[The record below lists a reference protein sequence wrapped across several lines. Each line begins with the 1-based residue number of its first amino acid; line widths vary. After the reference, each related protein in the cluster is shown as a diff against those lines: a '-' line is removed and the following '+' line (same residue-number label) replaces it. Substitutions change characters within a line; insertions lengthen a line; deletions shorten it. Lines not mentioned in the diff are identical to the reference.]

1 MDSQIDFNPRVIL
14 DENIQEIEE
23 QIRDAQ
29 HDIDTRLRQWIS
41 WRLMEMAL
49 KRMGLKRKT
58 DERKY
63 ASEQQVESLT
73 QVRNL
78 GQKKSDL
85 ERRRSGLVE
94 LKQSL
99 SDPDIAQEL
108 DAMGQKAV
116 ELSVHPDRK
125 LE

>member
-1 MDSQIDFNPRVIL
+1 MDSQVDL
-14 DENIQEIEE
+14 DPGVVLDQDIQAIEE

-29 HDIDTRLRQWIS
+29 HDIDTRLREWIS
-41 WRLMEMAL
+41 WRLTEMAL

-58 DERKY
+58 DERKQ
-63 ASEQQVESLT
+63 ATQQQLESLT

-85 ERRRSGLVE
+85 ERRRLGLVE

-99 SDPDIAQEL
+99 SDPDLVQEI
-108 DAMGQKAV
+108 DAMGHQAV
-116 ELSVHPDRK
+116 ELSLHPDRK